1 MALFA
6 DDCAL
11 LREVQT
17 REDQLQNDLTKL
29 ISWTNRWQMT
39 FNPEKCEILELGRV
53 KWSLSTSYFLN
64 GQKLSVI
71 VKHKHLGVTLST
83 KLSSSSHI
91 DEAVKARKVWE
102 IIQRTVR
109 GANVL
114 AKLQLYNSF
123 VVPLLEYASPVWN
136 PHTMEILKSVSW
148 CRGMSH

>member
-1 MALFA
+1 MTALF
-6 DDCAL
+6 
-11 LREVQT
+11 REVQT

-71 VKHKHLGVTLST
+71 LKHKHLGVTLST

-102 IIQRTVR
+102 IIQRTVEEPMYW
-109 GANVL
+109 L
-114 AKLQLYNSF
+114 SSSF
-123 VVPLLEYASPVWN
+123 TILLWFHYLN
-136 PHTMEILKSVSW
+136 MHHLFGTHTPWRYSKA
-148 CRGMSH
+148 